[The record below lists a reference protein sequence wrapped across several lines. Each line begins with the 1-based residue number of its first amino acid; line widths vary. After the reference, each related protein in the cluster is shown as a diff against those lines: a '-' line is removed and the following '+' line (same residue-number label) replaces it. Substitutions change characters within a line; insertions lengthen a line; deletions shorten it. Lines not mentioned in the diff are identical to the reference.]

1 MILSHCFLRVVLASA
16 TLAMSAW
23 CQQQPLPLSA
33 SSFTGPNSSVP
44 SVPAAQPQPTLTI
57 EMRGD
62 IFMARKMYREA
73 IDAYRKGDPNSAVL
87 NNKIGIAFHQM
98 LQLDHAK
105 KSYEKAIKLNPSYAE
120 AINNLGTVYYAEKSY
135 RRAVGYYKRALRF
148 EPKSASIMVNLGSA
162 YFSRHEFEKASE
174 LYAQALAADP
184 EVFERHS
191 QYGELLQERSV
202 EDRAKFHLYLA
213 KTYAKAGENERA
225 LSYLRKA
232 LEEGV
237 KEREKIPS
245 MPEFAALKT
254 EPAFL
259 ELMASA
265 PKPL

>member
-1 MILSHCFLRVVLASA
+1 MIFSHRFLRVVLAGAIVTAIGWGQQSLPYATSA
-16 TLAMSAW
+16 FT
-23 CQQQPLPLSA
+23 A
-33 SSFTGPNSSVP
+33 STGSVP
-44 SVPAAQPQPTLTI
+44 SVPATPPQPALTT

-98 LQLDHAK
+98 LQWDKAR
-105 KSYEKAIKLNPSYAE
+105 KSYERAVKLNPSYAE
-120 AINNLGTVYYAEKSY
+120 AINNLGTIFYAEKSY
-135 RRAVGYYKRALRF
+135 RRAVGYYKRALRIT
-148 EPKSASIMVNLGSA
+148 PNSASIMVNLGSA

-174 LYAQALAADP
+174 LYSKALAIDP
-184 EVFERHS
+184 EVFERRS

-213 KTYAKAGENERA
+213 KTYAKAGENTRA

-245 MPEFAALKT
+245 MPEFTTLKT

>member
-1 MILSHCFLRVVLASA
+1 MILSHRFLRVVLAGTTIAISA
-16 TLAMSAW
+16 LG
-23 CQQQPLPLSA
+23 QQSSPFGGIVRTA
-33 SSFTGPNSSVP
+33 STASVP
-44 SVPAAQPQPTLTI
+44 SVPATPPQPALTV

-62 IFMARKMYREA
+62 IFMARKMFREA

-98 LQLDHAK
+98 LQLDHAR
-105 KSYEKAIKLNPSYAE
+105 KSYERAIKLQPSYAE
-120 AINNLGTVYYAEKSY
+120 AINNLGTIFYAEKSY

-174 LYAQALAADP
+174 LYSQALAIDP
-184 EVFERHS
+184 EVFERRS
-191 QYGELLQERSV
+191 QYGELLQERSI

-213 KTYAKAGENERA
+213 KTYAKAGANERA

-245 MPEFAALKT
+245 MPEFTTLKT